1 MSSLQDRDRAH
12 VWHPYT
18 QHATEP
24 EPMAVASAKDASLFL
39 DDGREIIDGIS
50 SWWAC
55 LHGHAQPDLVRTL
68 GAQAAELDHVLFA
81 GATHE
86 PGVALAEA
94 LIEVAPPGLNRV
106 FYSDNGSTSV
116 EIALKMAFQYW
127 VHRGEPE
134 RRVFV
139 SFDGGFHG
147 ETFGSMSVG
156 DPDPFF
162 EPFAPLLFETRRV
175 AVSAAAVDAALTE
188 LGGRAA
194 GVLIEPLI
202 QGAAGMAIHTPEELA
217 AIRGACDR
225 HGVLMVADEVLTG
238 FGRTGSLFACEQ
250 AGVAPDLMCLAKGL
264 TGGIFPLAAT
274 LATEAIYEAFL
285 SPDRGRAFFHGHTF
299 TGNPLGCAIAL
310 ESLRLVR
317 EGDVPARLSAIG
329 ERIYGILGDLCG
341 DPRGH
346 SLRRIGGI
354 VAFDMTEPDGATGYL
369 AGRAPFLRAAAI
381 DRGVLLRPLGNVL
394 YAMPPACT
402 TDAQCDRIGEV
413 MLELA
418 RLDPQT

>member
-18 QHATEP
+18 QHAIEP
-24 EPMAVASAKDASLFL
+24 DPMCVVSAKDASLFL
-39 DDGREIIDGIS
+39 DDGTEIIDGIS

-55 LHGHAQPDLVRTL
+55 LHGHGQPDLVRTF
-68 GAQAAELDHVLFA
+68 AEQARQLDHVLFA

-94 LIEVAPPGLNRV
+94 LVHATPDGLSRV
-106 FYSDNGSTSV
+106 FYSDNGSTAV

-127 VHRGEPE
+127 LHRGEPE

-139 SFDGGFHG
+139 AFDGGFHG

-162 EPFAPLLFETRRV
+162 EPFAPLLFETKRV
-175 AVSAAAVDAALTE
+175 AVDAGAVDAALAE

-194 GVLIEPLI
+194 GVLIEPLL
-202 QGAAGMAIHTPEELA
+202 QGAAGMVLHTPDVLA
-217 AIRGACDR
+217 DIRAACDR

-238 FGRTGSLFACEQ
+238 FGRTGSLFACQQ
-250 AGVAPDLMCLAKGL
+250 AGIAPDLMCLAKGL
-264 TGGIFPLAAT
+264 TGGIFPLSAT

-285 SPDRGRAFFHGHTF
+285 SPDRAHAFFHGHTF
-299 TGNPLGCAIAL
+299 TGNPIGCAVAL

-317 EGDVPARLSAIG
+317 ENDVPGRFRAIG
-329 ERIYGILGDLCG
+329 ERIESGLAALAQDTRAQNI
-341 DPRGH
+341 
-346 SLRRIGGI
+346 RRIGGI
-354 VAFDMTEPDGATGYL
+354 VALDLVQPDGVTGYL
-369 AGRAPFLRAAAI
+369 AARAPKLRAAAI
-381 DRGVLLRPLGNVL
+381 ERGVLLRPLGDVL

-402 TDAQCDRIGEV
+402 TDAQCDRIAEV
-413 MLELA
+413 MVELVQLEE
-418 RLDPQT
+418 